1 MIKENLRDNSTDAK
15 CLTIA
20 PAERSL
26 LRHSFNTFISF
37 QRVLKK
43 PGGKD

>member
-1 MIKENLRDNSTDAK
+1 MITENLQDNSTVAK

-37 QRVLKK
+37 QHVC
-43 PGGKD
+43 